1 MNPSTLL
8 PLLATL
14 CLSLPA
20 CAGTVASSDDAPAPT
35 GASSTAPASATT
47 ADWSCAGPGAAPAMS
62 AHPAALGPQDTLTV
76 HLVEAYSH
84 SGVGGVTVLAC
95 EAWDTACSSPLAR
108 AQADDEGQATMTI
121 SGAQGS
127 FGGHLEISGREM
139 PTNLVFFDGR
149 TSKQDD
155 MTTDSSFF
163 EVVVYTP
170 VALGITATLAGV
182 TLDPQRGVLRVEAH
196 DCAGA
201 ASAGVSVGLSTSDRT
216 TEIAYFA
223 SNGGALMPGASA
235 TDETGVV
242 IAFGV
247 EESGF
252 GVREA
257 LGATA
262 VGGAF
267 GFARAGAVS
276 SVVALP

>member
-1 MNPSTLL
+1 MNPSQFF
-8 PLLATL
+8 PLLAGL

-20 CAGTVASSDDAPAPT
+20 CAGTVASSDDSPAPA
-35 GASSTAPASATT
+35 GAASSAPSSATT
-47 ADWSCAGPGAAPAMS
+47 GDWSCAGPGATPAMS
-62 AHPAALGPQDTLTV
+62 AHPAPLGPQDTLTV

-84 SGVGGVTVLAC
+84 SGVGGVTLLAC
-95 EAWDTACSSPLAR
+95 DASDTTCSSPLAR
-108 AQADDEGQATMTI
+108 AQADDEGLATMTI
-121 SGAQGS
+121 PGAQGS
-127 FGGHLEISGREM
+127 FGGRLEISGSEM

-149 TSKQDD
+149 TSKE
-155 MTTDSSFF
+155 DSMVQGASFF

-170 VALGITATLAGV
+170 AALGITATLAGV

-216 TEIAYFA
+216 TEVAYFA
-223 SNGGALMPGASA
+223 SSGGALVPGAIA
-235 TDETGVV
+235 TDETGVA

-276 SVVALP
+276 SVVARP

>member
-8 PLLATL
+8 PLLASL

-35 GASSTAPASATT
+35 GASSTAPSSATT
-47 ADWSCAGPGAAPAMS
+47 ADWTCAGPSAATAMQP
-62 AHPAALGPQDTLTV
+62 HPAALGPQDTLAV

-95 EAWDTACSSPLAR
+95 DASDTTCSSPLAR

-121 SGAQGS
+121 PGAEGS
-127 FGGHLEISGREM
+127 FDGYLAITGPVM

-149 TSKQDD
+149 TSKEDSMV
-155 MTTDSSFF
+155 MTSRFY

-182 TLDPQRGVLRVEAH
+182 TLDPARGVLRTEAH
-196 DCAGA
+196 DCGGRL
-201 ASAGVSVGLSTSDRT
+201 ASGVSVGLSTSDQAT
-216 TEIAYFA
+216 QIAYFA

-235 TDETGVV
+235 TDETGVA

-252 GVREA
+252 AVREA